1 MLVEPTNDLD
11 IETLTELEDLLDAWP
26 GSMTVVSHDR
36 YFLERVTDHV
46 VALLGDAKL
55 AYLPGGVEQYLDRV
69 RGTREASLPALQG
82 PAPAG
87 PASASGLDT
96 AGGRVAR
103 KELQRLERQI
113 SRLGDRE
120 ATLTTQMAE
129 HASDYE
135 KLTALG
141 ADLRAAQAEKA
152 DLEERWLTVAEGL
165 EPGGA
170 A

>member
-1 MLVEPTNDLD
+1 
-11 IETLTELEDLLDAWP
+11 
-26 GSMTVVSHDR
+26 
-36 YFLERVTDHV
+36 
-46 VALLGDAKL
+46 
-55 AYLPGGVEQYLDRV
+55 
-69 RGTREASLPALQG
+69 
-82 PAPAG
+82 
-87 PASASGLDT
+87 
-96 AGGRVAR
+96 
-103 KELQRLERQI
+103 
-113 SRLGDRE
+113 
-120 ATLTTQMAE
+120 MAE

>member
-1 MLVEPTNDLD
+1 
-11 IETLTELEDLLDAWP
+11 
-26 GSMTVVSHDR
+26 
-36 YFLERVTDHV
+36 
-46 VALLGDAKL
+46 LLGDTKL

-69 RGTREASLPALQG
+69 RGTREASLPVLSG

-87 PASASGLDT
+87 PAGAGPGSRPASGLDS
-96 AGGRVAR
+96 AGERAAR

-113 SRLGDRE
+113 DRLGDRE
-120 ATLTTQMAE
+120 ASLSTQMAE

-141 ADLRAAQAEKA
+141 ADLRAAQSEKA
-152 DLEERWLTVAEGL
+152 GLEERWLMVAADL